1 MAGHIHLAAK
11 IGNSRIVGKIK
22 KRIFATSK
30 NDNMY
35 DKKFMKEAIR
45 LANECFETGTGGPFG
60 AVVVK
65 DGEIVGR
72 GRNMVTA
79 HNDPTAHAEVQA
91 IRDACRNLG
100 TFQLDGCE
108 LYASSE
114 PCPMCLGA
122 IYWAR
127 PSRIY
132 YGAPC
137 EVAADA
143 GFDDIYIYEQLGKPI
158 SEYDIT
164 AEQHDADLAAP
175 TFERWKKFEERV
187 EY

>member
-35 DKKFMKEAIR
+35 NKKFMEEAIR

-60 AVVVK
+60 AVVV
-65 DGEIVGR
+65 
-72 GRNMVTA
+72 
-79 HNDPTAHAEVQA
+79 
-91 IRDACRNLG
+91 
-100 TFQLDGCE
+100 
-108 LYASSE
+108 
-114 PCPMCLGA
+114 LGA

-175 TFERWKKFEERV
+175 TFERWKEFEGRV

>member
-1 MAGHIHLAAK
+1 MHPE
-11 IGNSRIVGKIK
+11 K
-22 KRIFATSK
+22 K
-30 NDNMY
+30 DNMY
-35 DKKFMKEAIR
+35 NVDFMKEAIR
-45 LANECFETGTGGPFG
+45 LANECFETGEGGPFG

-91 IRDACRNLG
+91 IRDACQNMG
-100 TFQLDGCE
+100 TFQLTGCE

-127 PSRIY
+127 PDRIY

-143 GFDDIYIYEQLGKPI
+143 GFDDTFIYEELNKPVE
-158 SEYDIT
+158 EYTIPT
-164 AEQHDADLAAP
+164 EQHDADLAAL
-175 TFERWKKFEERV
+175 TFERWKKFEGRV